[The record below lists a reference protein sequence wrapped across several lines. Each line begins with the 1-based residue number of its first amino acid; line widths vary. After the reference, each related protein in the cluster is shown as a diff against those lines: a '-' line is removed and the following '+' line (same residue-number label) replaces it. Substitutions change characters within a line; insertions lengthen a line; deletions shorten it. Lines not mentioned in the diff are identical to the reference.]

1 MHRNKGA
8 AGVMGGAHRRSA
20 GFSLLEMVVAMLMLA
35 LALGA
40 LYQGASGAT
49 RNVRNDE
56 KYAYGVELA
65 RSLLSDN
72 GMVPMAGVSTSGETS
87 SGFHWTV
94 NTQPLDIGRDPV
106 TKNLLQEIEVRVSW
120 VDSRRQRE
128 VVLNSVVEG
137 FAPPRESP

>member
-1 MHRNKGA
+1 MHRP
-8 AGVMGGAHRRSA
+8 SA
-20 GFSLLEMVVAMLMLA
+20 GFSLLEMVVAMMILA

-72 GMVPMAGVSTSGETS
+72 AMVPVTGVNSAGETS
-87 SGFHWTV
+87 SGFRWAV
-94 NTQPLDIGRDPV
+94 NTRPLDIGRDAA
-106 TKNLLQEIEVRVSW
+106 TRNLLHEIEVRVNW
-120 VDSRRQRE
+120 VDSQRQRE
-128 VVLNSVVEG
+128 VVLNSVAEG
-137 FAPPRESP
+137 FEPPREAP